1 MAKHYRKMIVH
12 GDHLE
17 TPDGGPP
24 WTVLWETKT
33 PPDDRWSM
41 ARADTEHAAVERAA
55 HFLKLGFVVHAIKDP
70 TGTVFMDRG
79 QITQRFGAS
88 EDRPRART
96 REHVAPT
103 AEQIARQLLRSA
115 IEEFQAGPG
124 RALNLSVLRALASS
138 GGVGPAEF
146 ERAMNFASEQGWIGL
161 GAETLTLTPAG
172 HAAATQPL

>member
-17 TPDGGPP
+17 APDGGPP

-33 PPDDRWSM
+33 PPDDRWSN

-70 TGTVFMDRG
+70 SGAVFMDQG
-79 QITQRFGAS
+79 QIAQRFGAN

-96 REHVAPT
+96 RETAAPT
-103 AEQIARQLLRSA
+103 AEQIARQLLRGV
-115 IEEFQAGPG
+115 IEEFQAMPG
-124 RALNLSVLRALASS
+124 RPVSLSVLRALSSS

-146 ERAMNFASEQGWIGL
+146 ERAVTYASEQGWL
-161 GAETLTLTPAG
+161 GVGSETLTLTQAG
-172 HAAATQPL
+172 YAAATA